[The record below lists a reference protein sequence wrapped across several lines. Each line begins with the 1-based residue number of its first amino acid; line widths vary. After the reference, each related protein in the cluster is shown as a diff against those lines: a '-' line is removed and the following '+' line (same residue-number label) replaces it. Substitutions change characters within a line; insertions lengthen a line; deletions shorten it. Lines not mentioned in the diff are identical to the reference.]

1 MIRPALR
8 DLRFWLLAS
17 AWLLVLATL
26 VTPDIRLKHD
36 AYDVLAIV
44 DVTGSM
50 NTPDMTAAGGP
61 ASRLEAV
68 KDRLRGFAA
77 KLPCQSRLGFG
88 IFSERRAFVLFTPVE
103 VCSNFA
109 GIDASIAALDW
120 RMAWEGDSYVANGI
134 YDAIRYAGDLDAD
147 LLFFTDGH
155 EAPPLPFSG
164 TPKFEGK
171 QGDVKGL
178 IVGVGGLAPTPIP
191 KFDDEGREIGVLG
204 PEDVMQENRS
214 GPPPPD
220 AASRPGYHP
229 KWAPF
234 GNATSTGTQ
243 HLSSVK
249 EEHLRL
255 IASLTGLAYTTLGG
269 TNALLAAFKAA
280 AKPHEVIVETDIR
293 AYPAGLALL
302 LLVIAYGLLPLRDWL
317 ATRAA
322 VPHSRRRQG
331 LWSTSAKEEY
341 A

>member
-1 MIRPALR
+1 MIWPALR

-17 AWLLVLATL
+17 ALILAIATR
-26 VTPDIRLKHD
+26 VMPGIRLKHD

-50 NTPDMTAAGGP
+50 NTPDATAAGEP

-68 KDRLRGFAA
+68 KDRLRGLAA

-88 IFSERRAFVLFTPVE
+88 IFSERRAFILFTPVE

-109 GIDASIAALDW
+109 GVDAAITALDW

-134 YDAIRYAGDLDAD
+134 YDAIRYAGDLDAN

-171 QGDVKGL
+171 TGDVKGL
-178 IVGVGGLAPTPIP
+178 IVGVGGIAPTPIP

-229 KWAPF
+229 KWAPY
-234 GNATSTGTQ
+234 GSATGTGTQ

-255 IASLTGLAYTTLGG
+255 IASLTGLAYTTLDG
-269 TNALLAAFKAA
+269 TNALLRAFEAA
-280 AKPHEVIVETDIR
+280 AVPHEVVVETDIR

-302 LLVIAYGLLPLRDWL
+302 LLVVVYGLLPLRDRL
-317 ATRAA
+317 ATGVSA
-322 VPHSRRRQG
+322 PLSGRRRSR
-331 LWSTSAKEEY
+331 WSTSAKEEY